1 MEPVVTAIKKSVLH
15 IIYGIFCLIST
26 TLPTYAANLPIGMN
40 TNEVMQVDS
49 SVPFVN
55 VFKMA
60 LPFAE
65 ADAKLTHGNI
75 IYDADGWPQQLNGGQ
90 AGTNLL
96 HWLPAGTLPEG
107 HYTVLYDGEGELV
120 YADDAKLIRRLPGKD
135 IIQIAAGVDKY
146 LKVTLTIQQSKP
158 DNYLRNIRVLLP
170 GGICASNPFQRVDS
184 AQQCDDDYRDFET
197 HYDDIVFNPDYLN
210 FMRDFK
216 TLRFMNMSGIT
227 RNPITSW
234 QQMPRMSQ
242 ATWAGAEGHRGAPLE
257 VMVKL
262 ANQLNAD
269 AWFNIPHAADD
280 HLVQQY
286 ADYVHQHLRP
296 HLKAYVEYTNEAWNP
311 VFTQAHYTKQMGTQ
325 HKLDTDPSQAGHKY
339 YIKRSLEVFRLWQ
352 QAFGNT
358 DRLVRVLG
366 GWAANPK
373 LSALLL
379 SYDNAHQHTD
389 ALAIAPYFY
398 VHDKQQGEVRTT
410 EDVFRLLK
418 DERNAYSLPNVLD
431 RIQKQADIAKQYGVR
446 LIAYEGGQH
455 LVDRKTRSSRDF
467 PNPQYIGA
475 NRAQPMEALYAEFL
489 EGWQKITGNSLF
501 VAFSAPRTY
510 QAYGSWGV
518 KEHINQAAGEAP
530 KYRALLQMLR

>member
-1 MEPVVTAIKKSVLH
+1 MSITAKYRGMVSF
-15 IIYGIFCLIST
+15 GIFCLFSIHNPVFAAR
-26 TLPTYAANLPIGMN
+26 LPVGMN
-40 TNEVMQVDS
+40 TNEIMQVDS

-55 VFKMA
+55 LFKMA
-60 LPFAE
+60 LPFDE
-65 ADAKLTHGNI
+65 ADSSLTHGNI
-75 IYDADGWPQQLNGGQ
+75 VYDVDGWPQNLNGGQ
-90 AGTNLL
+90 AGTNLI
-96 HWLPAGTLPEG
+96 HWLPVGTLPEG
-107 HYTVLYDGEGELV
+107 SYTVLYDGEGTLQ
-120 YADDAKLIRRLPGKD
+120 YGDDATVLRSSPGRD
-135 IIQIAAGVDKY
+135 IIQIAAGTDRY
-146 LKVTLTIQQSKP
+146 LKVTLRITQT
-158 DNYLRNIRVLLP
+158 NTNNHLRNIRVLLP
-170 GGICASNPFQRVDS
+170 GGICANNPFKRVNS
-184 AQQCDDDYRDFET
+184 AGECDDDYRDFVT
-197 HYDDIVFNPDYLN
+197 HHDSILFNPDYLA
-210 FMRDFK
+210 FMKDFK

-227 RNPITSW
+227 RNPLTSW

-242 ATWAGAEGHRGAPLE
+242 ATWAGAEGRRGAPLE

-286 ADYVHQHLRP
+286 ADYVRQHLRP

-325 HKLDTDPSQAGHKY
+325 HKLDTDPAQAGHKY

-352 QAFGNT
+352 QTFGNT

-366 GWAANPK
+366 SWAANPK

-379 SYDNAHQHTD
+379 SYGNAHQHTD

-410 EDVFRLLK
+410 EDIFRLLK
-418 DERNAYSLPNVLD
+418 DERNAYSIQNVLD
-431 RIQKQADIAKQYGVR
+431 RVQKQADIAKQYGIR

-455 LVDRKTRSSRDF
+455 LVDRKSRSIRDF

-475 NRAQPMEALYAEFL
+475 NRAQPMEALYVEFL
-489 EGWQKITGNSLF
+489 EGWQKITGNGLF

-510 QAYGSWGV
+510 QAYGSWGI
-518 KEHINQAAGEAP
+518 KEHINQAPEAAP
-530 KYRALLQMLR
+530 KYRALQRILH

>member
-1 MEPVVTAIKKSVLH
+1 MTLITKSVWPVV
-15 IIYGIFCLIST
+15 YGMVCLLSIS
-26 TLPTYAANLPIGMN
+26 LPTHAANLPIGMN

-55 VFKMA
+55 IFKMS

-65 ADAKLTHGNI
+65 ADAKLTYGNI
-75 IYDADGWPQQLNGGQ
+75 VYDTDGWPQQLNGGQ

-107 HYTVLYDGEGELV
+107 HYTVLYDGEGTLA
-120 YADDAKLIRRLPGKD
+120 YGDDAQLIQHLPGKD
-135 IIQIAAGVDKY
+135 IIQIAAGADKY

-158 DNYLRNIRVLLP
+158 ENYVRNIRVLLP
-170 GGICASNPFQRVDS
+170 GGICASNPFQRVNS
-184 AQQCDDDYRDFET
+184 AAQCDGDYRDFAT
-197 HYDDIVFNPDYLN
+197 HYDEIVFNPDYLN

-216 TLRFMNMSGIT
+216 TLRLMNMSGIT

-234 QQMPRMSQ
+234 QQMPRVSQ
-242 ATWAGAEGHRGAPLE
+242 ATWAGAEGRRGAPLE
-257 VMVKL
+257 IMVKL

-269 AWFNIPHAADD
+269 AWFTIPHAADD
-280 HLVQQY
+280 QLVQQY
-286 ADYVHQHLRP
+286 ADYVNQHLRP

-325 HKLDTDPSQAGHKY
+325 YKLDTDPAQAGHKY
-339 YIKRSLEVFRLWQ
+339 YIKRSLEVFRLWE
-352 QAFGNT
+352 QAFRDD

-366 GWAANPK
+366 SWAANPK

-379 SYDNAHQHTD
+379 SYNNAHQHTD
-389 ALAIAPYFY
+389 AIAIAPYFY

-418 DERNAYSLPNVLD
+418 DARNAYSLQNVLD
-431 RIQKQADIAKQYGVR
+431 RVQKQADIAKQYGVK

-455 LVDRKTRSSRDF
+455 LVDRKARSIRDF

-475 NRAQPMEALYAEFL
+475 NRAQPMEALYVEFL
-489 EGWQKITGNSLF
+489 EGWQKITGNGLF

-518 KEHINQAAGEAP
+518 KEHINQAAETAP

>member
-1 MEPVVTAIKKSVLH
+1 MAVSVFYLLSTASV
-15 IIYGIFCLIST
+15 
-26 TLPTYAANLPIGMN
+26 PAYAARLPIGMN

-55 VFKMA
+55 LFKMA

-75 IYDADGWPQQLNGGQ
+75 VYDTNGWPQQLNGGQ

-107 HYTVLYDGEGELV
+107 NYTVLYDGEGELV
-120 YADDAKLIRRLPGKD
+120 YGDDAQLVKRLPGKD
-135 IIQIAAGVDKY
+135 IIQIAAGADKY
-146 LKVTLTIQQSKP
+146 FKVTLTIQQSKP

-170 GGICASNPFQRVDS
+170 GGICASNPFQRVNS
-184 AQQCDDDYRDFET
+184 AAQCDDDYRDFAT
-197 HYDDIVFNPDYLN
+197 HYDSIVFNPDYLA

-227 RNPITSW
+227 RNPLTAW
-234 QQMPRMSQ
+234 EQMPRMSQ
-242 ATWAGAEGHRGAPLE
+242 ATWAGAEGKRGVPLE
-257 VMVKL
+257 IMVKL

-280 HLVQQY
+280 NLVRKY
-286 ADYVHQHLRP
+286 ASYVRDHLRP

-311 VFTQAHYTKQMGTQ
+311 VFTQAHYTKQMGAQ
-325 HKLDTDPSQAGHKY
+325 YKLDTDPAQAGHKY
-339 YIKRSLEVFRLWQ
+339 YVKRSLEVFRIWQ
-352 QAFGNT
+352 QAFGNN

-366 GWAANPK
+366 SWAANPK
-373 LSALLL
+373 LSDLLL
-379 SYDNAHQHTD
+379 SYSNAHQQTD
-389 ALAIAPYFY
+389 AIAIAPYFY

-418 DERNAYSLPNVLD
+418 DTRNAYSLPNVLD
-431 RIQKQADIAKQYGVR
+431 RVQKQADIAKQYGVK

-475 NRAQPMEALYAEFL
+475 NRAQPMEALYVEFL
-489 EGWQKITGNSLF
+489 EGWQQITGNSLF

-518 KEHINQAAGEAP
+518 KEHINQPAETAP